1 MPDAQFAGSLSSQ
14 SFTGSLLY
22 TVVIVVLPMM
32 LLFIL
37 GFRGATRRLMC
48 CACMLSVAALLST
61 VNWLVLIHVVVSCP
75 MRVALPV
82 AVVTMAVSSVP
93 VAAFVADGVVPAYPF
108 QCCTASRRRAPAS
121 TDRPGR
127 AGRMWAAVLLAA
139 SASVPLMV
147 AYRAP
152 ESVLSLVGLLYVPLL
167 CVGYSF
173 VMFVLYSVMCRR
185 QPSNV
190 SYGAIVVHGCSIHG
204 DEPTPLLRER
214 LDKAI
219 EAWKRYGRPFII
231 ASGGKGGDG
240 RISEAECMRR
250 YLIGH
255 GVPDTRIIPE
265 HASEN
270 TWENIRYS
278 VDIVRERIIARR
290 DAPYRLLLVS
300 SDYHV
305 MRLAMYA
312 LNQGLHCDVLGS
324 RTGLDH
330 RRGVVMRE
338 FTALTRDLAGVCMY
352 AMFMYMGTLFVM
364 DMMDIVSRAL
374 W

>member
-1 MPDAQFAGSLSSQ
+1 MPDTQFAGSLSSQ
-14 SFTGSLLY
+14 SFAGSLLY

-61 VNWLVLIHVVVSCP
+61 VNWLVLVHAVVSCP

-82 AVVTMAVSSVP
+82 AVVTMAVQSVP
-93 VAAFVADGVVPAYPF
+93 VVAFMADGAVPASTARR
-108 QCCTASRRRAPAS
+108 CTSRRRAPAS
-121 TDRPGR
+121 TDHQGR
-127 AGRMWAAVLLAA
+127 AGRMWAFVLLAA
-139 SASVPLMV
+139 PVSVPILA
-147 AYRAP
+147 AYRVP
-152 ESVLSLVGLLYVPLL
+152 ESALWLAGLLYVPLL

-185 QPSNV
+185 PPSNV
-190 SYGAIVVHGCSIHG
+190 SYDAIVVHGCSIRG
-204 DEPTPLLRER
+204 DEPTQLLRER
-214 LDKAI
+214 LDKTI
-219 EAWKRYGRPFII
+219 EAWERYGRPFII

-240 RISEAECMRR
+240 RVSEAECMRR
-250 YLIGH
+250 YLVRH
-255 GVPDTRIIPE
+255 GVPDTRIMPE
-265 HASEN
+265 PVSEN

-278 VDIVRERIIARR
+278 VDIVREHIIARR
-290 DAPYRLLLVS
+290 KTPYRLLLVS

-312 LNQGLHCDVLGS
+312 LEQGVRCDVLGS
-324 RTGLDH
+324 RTGRGH

-338 FTALTRDLAGVCMY
+338 FAALAMRDLTGVY
-352 AMFMYMGTLFVM
+352 GAVTLLFLGLVPLCM
-364 DMMDIVSRAL
+364 DMQSAL
-374 W
+374 QML